1 MCRKMR
7 CFLTLSLTGLG
18 WVAGGCHLPNFR
30 GPVPAALATSR
41 QLSQQAA
48 ASLDRGQQQEAETL
62 LAKAVKTCPTDPDAR
77 RYYAEA
83 LWLRDA
89 RVEAAGQL
97 EQACRLTPD
106 EPSLRVRL
114 AEMYLAMGRVDP
126 ARQNAELAV
135 GLNPRLA
142 GAWAVRGRV
151 MRAGGDL
158 RQALADQH
166 RALGYAPGDR
176 QILLEVAG
184 LYQQMHQPQRALET
198 LSSAA
203 ETYAPGEESQQVLY
217 LMGTAYTALNRYDDA
232 VASLAAAATR
242 DRPTAEILYRLAEAQ
257 WLSGRPGEAAQS
269 SGQALALDPRHQPS
283 RELLTRIEIAQRTAA
298 EPRR

>member
-1 MCRKMR
+1 MR
-7 CFLTLSLTGLG
+7 CFLAFSLVALG
-18 WVAGGCHLPNFR
+18 WAAGGCHLPNLR

-48 ASLDRGQQQEAETL
+48 ASLERGQQPEAEAL

-89 RVEAAGQL
+89 RSEAAGQL
-97 EQACRLTPD
+97 EEACRLTPE

-114 AEMYLAMGRVDP
+114 AEMYLAMGKVDL
-126 ARQNAELAV
+126 ARQNAEHAV
-135 GLNPRLA
+135 GSNPRLA
-142 GAWAVRGRV
+142 AAWAVQGRV
-151 MRAGGDL
+151 MRAMGDL

-176 QILLEVAG
+176 QILLEVAD
-184 LYQQMHQPQRALET
+184 LYGQMHQPQRALET
-198 LSSAA
+198 LSSVA
-203 ETYAPGEESQQVLY
+203 ETYAPGEESQQLLY
-217 LMGTAYTALNRYDDA
+217 LMGVTYTALNRYDDA
-232 VASLAAAATR
+232 VTSLAAAASR

-257 WLSGRPGEAAQS
+257 WLSGRPGEATVS
-269 SGQALALDPRHQPS
+269 LGQALALNPRHQPS
-283 RELLTRIEIAQRTAA
+283 QALLTQIEIAQRTAA
-298 EPRR
+298 ESRR